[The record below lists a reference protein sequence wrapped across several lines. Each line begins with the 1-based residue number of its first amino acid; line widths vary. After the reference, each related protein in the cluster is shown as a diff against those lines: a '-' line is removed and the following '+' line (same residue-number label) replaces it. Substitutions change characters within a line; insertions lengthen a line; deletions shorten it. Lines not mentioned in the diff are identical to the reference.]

1 MSYEPKTSFITPE
14 CVPSKVQWLLC
25 IMAIRPIQQR
35 PKSRMIWEIRHGH
48 INIVVISNA
57 CGRGA
62 NFPLILRRLLD
73 SICGTLHER
82 FNKLFCSTR
91 TTSDQVKW
99 THYRAG
105 GGRWMALIRHQVY
118 TPFSSSIESPPLFC
132 LSLHKLQHLLILSES
147 SSNHAFHVSTRASST
162 WGHRDAAQGWP
173 GLHVGSRPALQL
185 SHVGRG
191 VQIISIHG
199 LEAAVTPIKTSLGHW
214 LFIKVYFLTV
224 RGRRRGRRPSWYHC
238 SRRRG
243 PSLSPGTT
251 GTSQSC
257 PLWPSSLRRLS
268 S

>member
-1 MSYEPKTSFITPE
+1 M
-14 CVPSKVQWLLC
+14 WLSWAEEQNVSC
-25 IMAIRPIQQR
+25 IMFVFLIYLVLVYQ
-35 PKSRMIWEIRHGH
+35 H
-48 INIVVISNA
+48 
-57 CGRGA
+57 GRGV

-199 LEAAVTPIKTSLGHW
+199 LEAAVTPIKTSLGQLCVAGGVAEGLH
-214 LFIKVYFLTV
+214 
-224 RGRRRGRRPSWYHC
+224 
-238 SRRRG
+238 
-243 PSLSPGTT
+243 GTIVQE
-251 GTSQSC
+251 GGVQA
-257 PLWPSSLRRLS
+257 WAR
-268 S
+268 